1 MEQSRT
7 RRHEQKGI
15 GMDSE
20 WLNHLYE
27 LVLQQM
33 REGIILSDAEGRIV
47 FVNDA
52 AEQIRNIARENV
64 LDRSMIDCHKSESKE
79 KVVRALDHLKANEGN
94 TFKRMV
100 TDARNDRIYENVYSP
115 VFDPVSGLQ
124 GIAVI
129 SRDITVQRKSEE
141 SKAAY
146 QRAQQVA
153 HDLLREQYHNLVLT
167 SMEMLCNLLEARDHY
182 TDGHSKRVCEIAVKL
197 YEEKYGVTEVLLDVQ
212 WAAKLHDIGKICIPD
227 SIVQKPGKLTSEEYE
242 AIKQHSR
249 LAGEIIRPLDP
260 GSRIWPIIR
269 HHHERFDGTG
279 YPDGLKAEEIP
290 DGSRVIAIADAFDA
304 MRSSRPYRETMRFE
318 QCVEEIQTNAGKQFD
333 PKWVDIFLELAKTGS
348 ID

>member
-1 MEQSRT
+1 
-7 RRHEQKGI
+7 
-15 GMDSE
+15 MDSE

>member
-1 MEQSRT
+1 
-7 RRHEQKGI
+7 
-15 GMDSE
+15 
-20 WLNHLYE
+20 
-27 LVLQQM
+27 
-33 REGIILSDAEGRIV
+33 
-47 FVNDA
+47 
-52 AEQIRNIARENV
+52 
-64 LDRSMIDCHKSESKE
+64 
-79 KVVRALDHLKANEGN
+79 
-94 TFKRMV
+94 MV
-100 TDARNDRIYENVYSP
+100 TDAKNDKIYENVYAP
-115 VFDPVSGLQ
+115 VFEPGHELQ

-129 SRDITVQRKSEE
+129 SRDITAQRKSEE

-167 SMEMLCNLLEARDHY
+167 SMEMLCNLLEARDNY

-260 GSRIWPIIR
+260 GCRIWPIIR
-269 HHHERFDGTG
+269 HHHERFDGKG

-318 QCVEEIQTNAGKQFD
+318 QCVEEIQNNAGTQFD

>member
-1 MEQSRT
+1 
-7 RRHEQKGI
+7 
-15 GMDSE
+15 MDSE

-27 LVLQQM
+27 LVLLQLRDGM
-33 REGIILSDAEGRIV
+33 ILSDAEGKMV

-52 AEQIRNIARENV
+52 AEQIRSVRRED
-64 LDRSMIDCHKSESKE
+64 LLGKSMVDCHRAESRE
-79 KVVRALDHLKANEGN
+79 KVLRALDHLRTHEGSS
-94 TFKRMV
+94 FSRMV
-100 TDARNDRIYENVYSP
+100 TDAKNDKIYENVYAP
-115 VFDPVSGLQ
+115 VFEPGHELQ

-129 SRDITVQRKSEE
+129 SRDITAQRKSEE

-197 YEEKYGVTEVLLDVQ
+197 YEEKNGVTEVLLDVQ

>member
-1 MEQSRT
+1 
-7 RRHEQKGI
+7 
-15 GMDSE
+15 MDSE

-27 LVLQQM
+27 LVLQQL
-33 REGIILSDAEGRIV
+33 RDGIVLSDAEGNMV

-52 AEQIRNIARENV
+52 AEQIRSVRRED
-64 LDRSMIDCHKSESKE
+64 LLGKSMVDCHRAESKE
-79 KVVRALDHLKANEGN
+79 KVLRALEHLRTHEGSA
-94 TFKRMV
+94 FSRMV
-100 TDARNDRIYENVYSP
+100 TDAKNDKIYENVYAP
-115 VFDPVSGLQ
+115 VFEPGHELQ

-129 SRDITVQRKSEE
+129 SRDITAQRKSEE

-269 HHHERFDGTG
+269 HHHERFDGKG
-279 YPDGLKAEEIP
+279 YPDGLKEEEIP

>member
-27 LVLQQM
+27 LVLQQL
-33 REGIILSDAEGRIV
+33 RDGIILSDAEGNMV

-52 AEQIRNIARENV
+52 AEQIRNVRRED
-64 LDRSMIDCHKSESKE
+64 LLGKSMVNCHRPESRE
-79 KVVRALDHLKANEGN
+79 KVLRALDHLRTHEGSS
-94 TFKRMV
+94 FRRMV
-100 TDARNDRIYENVYSP
+100 TDAKNDKIYENVYVP
-115 VFDPVSGLQ
+115 VFESGRELQ

-129 SRDITVQRKSEE
+129 SRDITAQRKNEE

-167 SMEMLCNLLEARDHY
+167 SMEMLCNLLEARDNY
-182 TDGHSKRVCEIAVKL
+182 TDGHSKRVCDIAVKL
-197 YEEKYGVTEVLLDVQ
+197 YEQRYGVTEVLLDVQ

-227 SIVQKPGKLTSEEYE
+227 SIVQKPGKLTSDEYE
-242 AIKQHSR
+242 TIKQHSR

-279 YPDGLKAEEIP
+279 YPDKLKEDQIP

-318 QCVEEIQTNAGKQFD
+318 QCIEEIQNNAGTQFD

>member
-27 LVLQQM
+27 LVLQQL
-33 REGIILSDAEGRIV
+33 RDGIVLSDAEGNMV
-47 FVNDA
+47 FINDA
-52 AEQIRNIARENV
+52 AEQIRSVRRED
-64 LDRSMIDCHKSESKE
+64 LLGKSMVDCHRPESRE
-79 KVVRALDHLKANEGN
+79 KVLRALDHLKTHEGSS
-94 TFKRMV
+94 FSRMV
-100 TDARNDRIYENVYSP
+100 TDAKNDKIYENVYAP
-115 VFDPVSGLQ
+115 VFEPGHELQ

-129 SRDITVQRKSEE
+129 SRDITAQRKSEE

-269 HHHERFDGTG
+269 HHHERFDGKG
-279 YPDGLKAEEIP
+279 YPDGLKEEEIP

-318 QCVEEIQTNAGKQFD
+318 QCVEEIQANAGKQFD

>member
-1 MEQSRT
+1 ME
-7 RRHEQKGI
+7 
-15 GMDSE
+15 SE

-33 REGIILSDAEGRIV
+33 REGIILSDADGRIV

-52 AEQIRNIARENV
+52 AQQIRNIERENV
-64 LDRSMIDCHKSESKE
+64 LDRSMIDCHKAESKE
-79 KVVRALDHLKANEGN
+79 RVLRALDHLKAHEGN

-115 VFDPVSGLQ
+115 VFDVENGLQ
-124 GIAVI
+124 GIAVV
-129 SRDITVQRKSEE
+129 SRDITEQRKSEE
-141 SKAAY
+141 SKATY

-167 SMEMLCNLLEARDHY
+167 SMEMLCNLLEARDDY
-182 TDGHSKRVCEIAVKL
+182 TNGHSKRVCEIAVKL
-197 YEEKYGVTEVLLDVQ
+197 YEQKYGVTEVLLDVQ

-227 SIVQKPGKLTSEEYE
+227 SIVQKPGKLTREEYE
-242 AIKQHSR
+242 AIKRHSL

-269 HHHERFDGTG
+269 HHHERYDGKG
-279 YPDGLKAEEIP
+279 YPDGLKEEQIP
-290 DGSRVIAIADAFDA
+290 DGSRAIAIADAFDA
-304 MRSSRPYRETMRFE
+304 MRSNRPYREPMLFE
-318 QCVEEIQTNAGKQFD
+318 QCIQEILDNAGKQFD
-333 PKWVDIFLELAKTGS
+333 PKWVDVFLDLAKTGS
-348 ID
+348 IG

>member
-7 RRHEQKGI
+7 QRHEQKGI

-27 LVLQQM
+27 LVLQQL
-33 REGIILSDAEGRIV
+33 RDGIILSDAEGNMV

-52 AEQIRNIARENV
+52 AEQIRNVRRED
-64 LDRSMIDCHKSESKE
+64 LLGKSMVNCHRPESRE
-79 KVVRALDHLKANEGN
+79 KVLRALDHLRTHEGSS
-94 TFKRMV
+94 FSRMV
-100 TDARNDRIYENVYSP
+100 TDAKNDKIYENVYVP
-115 VFDPVSGLQ
+115 VFESGRELQ

-129 SRDITVQRKSEE
+129 SRDITAQRKNEE

-167 SMEMLCNLLEARDHY
+167 SMEMLCNLLEARDNY
-182 TDGHSKRVCEIAVKL
+182 TDGHSKRVCDIAVKL
-197 YEEKYGVTEVLLDVQ
+197 YEQRYGVTEVLLDVQ

-227 SIVQKPGKLTSEEYE
+227 SIVQKPGKLTSDEYE
-242 AIKQHSR
+242 TIKQHSR

-279 YPDGLKAEEIP
+279 YPDKLKEEQIP

-318 QCVEEIQTNAGKQFD
+318 QCIEEIQNNAGTQFD
-333 PKWVDIFLELAKTGS
+333 PKWVDIFFELAKTGS

>member
-27 LVLQQM
+27 LVLQQL
-33 REGIILSDAEGRIV
+33 RDGIVLSDAEGNMV

-52 AEQIRNIARENV
+52 AEQIRSVRRED
-64 LDRSMIDCHKSESKE
+64 LLGKSMVDCHRPESRE
-79 KVVRALDHLKANEGN
+79 KVLRALDHLKTHEGSS
-94 TFKRMV
+94 FSRMV
-100 TDARNDRIYENVYSP
+100 TDVKNDKIYENVYAP
-115 VFDPVSGLQ
+115 VFEPGHELQ

-129 SRDITVQRKSEE
+129 SRDITAQRKNEE

-167 SMEMLCNLLEARDHY
+167 SMEMLCNLLEARDNY
-182 TDGHSKRVCEIAVKL
+182 TDGHSKRVCDIAVKL
-197 YEEKYGVTEVLLDVQ
+197 YEQRYGVTEVLLDVQ

-269 HHHERFDGTG
+269 HHHERFDGKG
-279 YPDGLKAEEIP
+279 YPDGLKEEEIP

-304 MRSSRPYRETMRFE
+304 MRSSRPYRETMRYE
-318 QCVEEIQTNAGKQFD
+318 QCIEEIQANAGKQFD

>member
-1 MEQSRT
+1 
-7 RRHEQKGI
+7 
-15 GMDSE
+15 MDSE

-27 LVLQQM
+27 LVLQQL
-33 REGIILSDAEGRIV
+33 RDGIILSDAEGNMV

-52 AEQIRNIARENV
+52 AEQIRNVRPED
-64 LDRSMIDCHKSESKE
+64 LLGKSMVNCHRPESRE
-79 KVVRALDHLKANEGN
+79 KVLRALDHLRTHEGSS
-94 TFKRMV
+94 FRRMV
-100 TDARNDRIYENVYSP
+100 TDTKNDKIYENVYVP
-115 VFDPVSGLQ
+115 VFEPGRELQ

-129 SRDITVQRKSEE
+129 SRDITAQRKNEE

-153 HDLLREQYHNLVLT
+153 HDLLREQYPNLVLT
-167 SMEMLCNLLEARDHY
+167 SMEMLCNLLEARDNY
-182 TDGHSKRVCEIAVKL
+182 TDGHSKRVCDIAVKL
-197 YEEKYGVTEVLLDVQ
+197 YEQRYGVTEVLLDVQ

-227 SIVQKPGKLTSEEYE
+227 SIVQKPGKLTSDEYE
-242 AIKQHSR
+242 TIKQHSR

-279 YPDGLKAEEIP
+279 YPDKLKEEHIP

-318 QCVEEIQTNAGKQFD
+318 QCIEEIQNNAGTQFD

>member
-1 MEQSRT
+1 MESA
-7 RRHEQKGI
+7 
-15 GMDSE
+15 
-20 WLNHLYE
+20 WLHHLYE

-33 REGIILSDAEGRIV
+33 REGIILSDADGTIV

-52 AEQIRNIARENV
+52 AQEIRNVQREHV
-64 LDRSMIDCHKSESKE
+64 LGRSMLACHKAESKE
-79 KVVRALDHLKANEGN
+79 KVIRALDYLKANEGS

-100 TDARNDRIYENVYSP
+100 TDTINDRIYENVYTPIFESEG
-115 VFDPVSGLQ
+115 VLQ

-129 SRDITVQRKSEE
+129 SRDVTEQRKSDEN
-141 SKAAY
+141 KANY

-167 SMEMLCNLLEARDHY
+167 SMEMLCNLLEARDNY
-182 TDGHSKRVCEIAVKL
+182 TNGHSKRVCEIAVKL
-197 YEEKYGVTEVLLDVQ
+197 FEQKYGVNDLLLDVQ

-227 SIVQKPGKLTSEEYE
+227 SIVQKPGKLTNEEYE
-242 AIKQHSR
+242 AIKLHSG

-269 HHHERFDGTG
+269 HHHERYDGKG
-279 YPDGLKAEEIP
+279 YPDRLAADEIP

-304 MRSSRPYRETMRFE
+304 MRSSRPYREAMTFE
-318 QCVEEIQTNAGKQFD
+318 RCTQEIRNNAGSQFD
-333 PKWVDIFLELAKTGS
+333 PQWVDVFLELANTGS
-348 ID
+348 IG

>member
-1 MEQSRT
+1 MESV
-7 RRHEQKGI
+7 
-15 GMDSE
+15 

-33 REGIILSDAEGRIV
+33 REGIILSDADGKIV
-47 FVNDA
+47 FINDA
-52 AEQIRNIARENV
+52 AEKIRKIRREDLLGDNIV
-64 LDRSMIDCHKSESKE
+64 DCHKPESKE
-79 KVVRALDHLKANEGN
+79 KVLRALDYLRTHEGSAIS
-94 TFKRMV
+94 RMV
-100 TDARNDRIYENVYSP
+100 TDAVNERIYENVYAP
-115 VFDPVSGLQ
+115 VFQAGGDLR

-129 SRDITVQRKSEE
+129 SRDITEQRKSEE

-167 SMEMLCNLLEARDHY
+167 SMEMLCNLLEARDGY
-182 TDGHSKRVCEIAVKL
+182 TNGHSKRVCEIALKL
-197 YEEKYGVTEVLLDVQ
+197 YEQKHGVDEVLLDVQ

-227 SIVQKPGKLTSEEYE
+227 SIVQKPGKLTNEEYE
-242 AIKQHSR
+242 TIKRHSW

-260 GSRIWPIIR
+260 GGRIWPIIR
-269 HHHERFDGTG
+269 HHHERYDGRG
-279 YPDGLKAEEIP
+279 YPDGLKDAQIP

-304 MRSSRPYRETMRFE
+304 MRSSRPYRQTMQFE
-318 QCVEEIQTNAGKQFD
+318 QCIQEIRNNAGTQFD
-333 PKWVDIFLELAKTGS
+333 PKWVEVFLELANTGS

>member
-1 MEQSRT
+1 
-7 RRHEQKGI
+7 
-15 GMDSE
+15 MDSE

-27 LVLQQM
+27 LVLLQL
-33 REGIILSDAEGRIV
+33 RDGIVLSDAEGNMV

-52 AEQIRNIARENV
+52 AEQIRSVRRED
-64 LDRSMIDCHKSESKE
+64 LLGKSMVDCHRPESRE
-79 KVVRALDHLKANEGN
+79 KVLRALVHLKTHEGSS
-94 TFKRMV
+94 FSRMV
-100 TDARNDRIYENVYSP
+100 TDAKNDKIYENVYAP
-115 VFDPVSGLQ
+115 VFEPGHELQ

-129 SRDITVQRKSEE
+129 SRDITAQRKSEE

-167 SMEMLCNLLEARDHY
+167 SMEMLCNLLEARDNY

-260 GSRIWPIIR
+260 GCRIWPIIR
-269 HHHERFDGTG
+269 HHHERFDGKG

-318 QCVEEIQTNAGKQFD
+318 QCVEEIQNNAGTQFD